1 MMSIIKKIVSPYRTQ
16 RKKLLTLMLSFFLFF
31 PIMGCEKTNLD
42 NSLPELTFTHQPI
55 IQLDVEKIEI
65 INKYKM
71 PFKAPNIE
79 HLVPI
84 SPGASAER
92 WASDILRPV
101 GRVGTARFVITRGT
115 VTRQNLKIKKGIEG
129 IFSVDQ
135 SKEFKGTVEVRLDI
149 FKDQR
154 KAVVRASASSS
165 QTLREDASPN
175 TQARLWYNIVESLMQ
190 SFDREMREQINS
202 HFQKYLK

>member
-1 MMSIIKKIVSPYRTQ
+1 MNIVEKIIFPFRAQ
-16 RKKLLTLMLSFFLFF
+16 CKKLVSLILSSFLFF
-31 PIMGCEKTNLD
+31 PIMSCDKTNLD
-42 NSLPELTFTHQPI
+42 NSLPELTFTHRPI

-65 INKYKM
+65 INEYKM
-71 PFKAPNIE
+71 PFKSPNIE

-92 WASDILRPV
+92 WASDVLRPV
-101 GRVGTARFVITRGT
+101 GRTGTAQFVITKGT
-115 VTRQNLKIKKGIEG
+115 VIQENLKIKKGIQG

-135 SKEFKGTVEVRLDI
+135 SKRFKGTVEVRLDI
-149 FKDQR
+149 FKDQK
-154 KAVVRASASSS
+154 KAVARASASRS

-190 SFDREMREQINS
+190 GFDREMREQINS
-202 HFQKYLK
+202 HLQKYLK

>member
-1 MMSIIKKIVSPYRTQ
+1 MMNIIKKIIFPYRTQ
-16 RKKLLTLMLSFFLFF
+16 CKKLLPLILSSFLFF

-42 NSLPELTFTHQPI
+42 NSLPELTFTHQPV

-65 INKYKM
+65 INEYKM

-92 WASDILRPV
+92 WASDVLRPV
-101 GRVGTARFVITRGT
+101 GRTGTAQFVITRGT
-115 VTRQNLKIKKGIEG
+115 VTRENLKIKKGIEG
-129 IFSVDQ
+129 IFSLDQ
-135 SKEFKGTVEVRLDI
+135 SKKFKGTVEVRLDI
-149 FKDQR
+149 FKDQG
-154 KAVVRASASSS
+154 KAVARASASRS

-190 SFDREMREQINS
+190 SFDREMREQVNS

>member
-1 MMSIIKKIVSPYRTQ
+1 MNIIEKIVFPFRTQ
-16 RKKLLTLMLSFFLFF
+16 RKKLLSLILSSFLFF
-31 PIMGCEKTNLD
+31 PIISCDKTNLN
-42 NSLPELTFTHQPI
+42 NSLPELTFTHRPI

-65 INKYKM
+65 INEYKM
-71 PFKAPNIE
+71 PFKAPNVE

-92 WASDILRPV
+92 WASDVLRPV
-101 GRVGTARFVITRGT
+101 GRTGTAQFVIKKGT
-115 VTRQNLKIKKGIEG
+115 VIQENLKIKKGIQG

-135 SKEFKGTVEVRLDI
+135 SKRFKGTVEVRLDI

-154 KAVVRASASSS
+154 KAVARASASRSH
-165 QTLREDASPN
+165 TLREDASPN

-190 SFDREMREQINS
+190 SFDREMREQVDS

>member
-1 MMSIIKKIVSPYRTQ
+1 MNIIEKTVVFYRAQCKKR
-16 RKKLLTLMLSFFLFF
+16 LSLILSSLLFF
-31 PIMGCEKTNLD
+31 PIMSCDKTNLD
-42 NSLPELTFTHQPI
+42 NSLPELTFTHRPI

-65 INKYKM
+65 INEYKM

-92 WASDILRPV
+92 WASDVLRPV
-101 GRVGTARFVITRGT
+101 GRTGTAQFVIKKGT
-115 VTRQNLKIKKGIEG
+115 FIRENLKIKKGIQG
-129 IFSVDQ
+129 IFSIDQ
-135 SKEFKGTVEVRLDI
+135 SKRFKGTVEVRLDI

-154 KAVVRASASSS
+154 KAVARASAVRSR
-165 QTLREDASPN
+165 TLREDASPN

-190 SFDREMREQINS
+190 SFDREMREQVNS